1 MRKVRLTDCDGCVLE
16 FERSGN
22 DFLVRAEDNERE
34 DARMIMILIN
44 QKQIELLGSLLTSSS
59 AESVTLDDEG
69 KLTENFGE
77 EV

>member
-16 FERSGN
+16 FERSGS